1 MENRQ
6 ITRRVCLLLMTLC
19 SFTVVFAQIAIS
31 GRVMDES
38 KEPIIGANI
47 KVKGGTTGTIS
58 DMDGRFKLSV
68 PKSSSVLVISFIGYA
83 TKEVTVGN
91 QKVLNV
97 TLKED
102 GVALDEVVAV
112 GYATVKKVI

>member
-1 MENRQ
+1 MKNRLITNLNYIMENRQ

-47 KVKGGTTGTIS
+47 KVKGGTTRYHLRYGW
-58 DMDGRFKLSV
+58 
-68 PKSSSVLVISFIGYA
+68 
-83 TKEVTVGN
+83 TV
-91 QKVLNV
+91 Q
-97 TLKED
+97 TFCS
-102 GVALDEVVAV
+102 
-112 GYATVKKVI
+112 